1 MVTVWTVGHS
11 NRPAADFISL
21 LRAHGIELVAD
32 VRRYPG
38 SRRNPQFGSEALR
51 AALSEAGIDYVALP
65 ALGGRRR
72 AQAGSL
78 NQGLR
83 SAQFRGFADYM
94 ATPDFAAA
102 LEALVATAAA
112 RRTAI
117 MCAEALPWR
126 CHRSLIADA
135 LAARGVEVMHIL
147 GTGQPRAHALSPAAR
162 VRGGVVTYPT
172 LL

>member
-11 NRPAADFISL
+11 DRSAADLISL

-51 AALSEAGIDYVALP
+51 SALSEAGMAYVALP

-72 AQAGSL
+72 ARPGSP
-78 NQGLR
+78 NQGLK

-94 ATPDFAAA
+94 ATPEFAAA
-102 LEALVATAAA
+102 LEALLATAAA

-135 LAARGVEVMHIL
+135 LAARGVEVLHIL
-147 GTGQPRAHALSPAAR
+147 GAGPPRPHALSPAAR
-162 VRGGVVTYPT
+162 VSGGAVTYPA